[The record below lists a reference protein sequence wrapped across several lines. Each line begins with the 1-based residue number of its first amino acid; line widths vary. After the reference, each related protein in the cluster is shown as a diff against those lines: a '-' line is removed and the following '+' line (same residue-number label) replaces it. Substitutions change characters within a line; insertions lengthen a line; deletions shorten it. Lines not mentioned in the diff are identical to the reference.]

1 MSCGFKSG
9 LICYCWC
16 FATKT
21 YTSFSNPVSYMSLP
35 PRGGGTHYMKV
46 ATCAP
51 PFRPPFFRS
60 LENLYSFDPYILAK
74 IRKMSYFDSYFSLK
88 DCAKCMVPPPPPPP
102 PPFDPCSISS
112 RRAVLHEHPYLKPP
126 PPLPG
131 HSGVRFLWGVQLWGP
146 NPYPI
151 LGKAGLRKLT
161 LFWGNLTIPGTGSS
175 PHSKN
180 IPGQVSCQWWG
191 HVPLIAWFLP

>member
-88 DCAKCMVPPPPPPP
+88 DCAKCMVPPP
-102 PPFDPCSISS
+102 FDPCSISS
-112 RRAVLHEHPYLKPP
+112 RRAVLHEHPYLNPP
-126 PPLPG
+126 PPPRALSQVSG
-131 HSGVRFLWGVQLWGP
+131 FCGGCNSGVQT
-146 NPYPI
+146 
-151 LGKAGLRKLT
+151 LT
-161 LFWGNLTIPGTGSS
+161 LF
-175 PHSKN
+175 
-180 IPGQVSCQWWG
+180 
-191 HVPLIAWFLP
+191 